1 MCALW
6 FVLPSFSST
15 CAVFLFLLVARDI
28 VLLWTFS
35 FLFAPN
41 VASVL
46 HASVLPGILVALRTI
61 MVPQRWTSKAL
72 WPTSKTMLIW
82 AQPLKGLLL
91 LLSYEGIPKRLEGA
105 IANCRTLS
113 KTNNGARVIVAAPNF
128 LINGRKTNAVYLK
141 QAFSCLDSITTSLFI
156 QIRPLPGK
164 QGIDSVSVAK
174 ILQRQA

>member
-1 MCALW
+1 MC
-6 FVLPSFSST
+6 S
-15 CAVFLFLLVARDI
+15 LLVFVGSKGHCSALD
-28 VLLWTFS
+28 LQLS
-35 FLFAPN
+35 
-41 VASVL
+41 
-46 HASVLPGILVALRTI
+46 LRTKCCQCSSCLSPPWHSGG
-61 MVPQRWTSKAL
+61 VTDHHGAQRWTSKAL